1 MEENK
6 MLKLIKGRKKY
17 RVQKYKQIIRVTEKT
32 VTNMVVRY
40 LISII
45 TLYIQDLNT
54 PIEQYRLSEWI

>member
-6 MLKLIKGRKKY
+6 MLKLIKGRKKC
-17 RVQKYKQIIRVTEKT
+17 RIQKYKQIIRVTEKT

-45 TLYIQDLNT
+45 TLYIKGLNT
-54 PIEQYRLSEWI
+54 PIERYRLSEWI

>member
-1 MEENK
+1 